1 MTEKDENEKTSS
13 YGVFTE
19 EQRNAVRKKLL
30 VLAREREKEVPT
42 EKEMERNS
50 KRLNESNIPLLVD
63 QEFHTSF
70 TMKES
75 YRPELDEIA
84 YLFLLRTYF
93 CPYLFNETR
102 IDLDDLRYLSEVVGV
117 QSTMLEESIKGYTL
131 SGEMTN
137 GGPIKFISFQLTKAR
152 EAGMVKIKNI
162 VLYTKKDN

>member
-1 MTEKDENEKTSS
+1 MSETKDEELKTA
-13 YGVFTE
+13 GVFTE
-19 EQRNAVRKKLL
+19 EQRKAVRHKLL
-30 VLAREREKEVPT
+30 GLAKQREKAVPT
-42 EKEMERNS
+42 EKEVEQTSR
-50 KRLNESNIPLLVD
+50 KVNESNIPLLVD

-75 YRPELDEIA
+75 YRPELDEIP
-84 YLFLLRTYF
+84 YLFLLRTFF
-93 CPYLFNETR
+93 CPYLINETT
-102 IDLDDLRYLSEVVGV
+102 IDLENLRYLSEVVGI

-137 GGPIKFISFQLTKAR
+137 GGPIKFISFQLLKGR

>member
-1 MTEKDENEKTSS
+1 MTEKDDNEKTSS

-19 EQRNAVRKKLL
+19 EQRKAVRQKLL
-30 VLAREREKEVPT
+30 GLAREREKEVPT
-42 EKEMERNS
+42 EKEVERS

-75 YRPELDEIA
+75 YRPELDEIP
-84 YLFLLRTYF
+84 YLFLLRTFF
-93 CPYLFNETR
+93 CPYLINETT
-102 IDLDDLRYLSEVVGV
+102 IDLENLRYLSEVVGV